1 MLTTSEEE
9 RAVQLAQKATK
20 SSKAG
25 ELAVAARYLR
35 EASTIAPEH
44 PLIKEAWV
52 ALKEEE
58 DKSELLSI
66 CKAWVKSKDEDDGE
80 KALRVMKSHG
90 LKQKEAE
97 QAMGI
102 LFDFKGEDDI
112 LDQVTGELL
121 QNAGAQMW
129 LANAV
134 REQPTRIYYEMFE
147 RGDDSIDGLLKVL
160 LNRAVWPDEEAF
172 KTGHRDCFMLSLAM
186 MMEEALEHAER
197 AMKGIAQ
204 LLAHYAEHL
213 KGIIDAD
220 SFDVILASLDIRLPN
235 SLRSQAT
242 LASIKLFELA
252 PDTAGELISKFVTY
266 RAQKGDA
273 NDLVIAFSA
282 AAAIFPVALTAAAA
296 LFLTDGFV
304 STLVPR
310 VESKKSHKLEQ
321 ATLELISAAC
331 VDKNCREAIN
341 KHCREWLEDLVA
353 ESQDKKRANL
363 AALVLVKLGEEQPST
378 EGPQI
383 VTPGKVD
390 QSDLIASFKSMVIGG
405 DTSSKQD
412 SVEGLAYASLQP
424 KVREDL
430 SKSPKFLKRLIQTM
444 SDASTPKNII
454 FGGLTIFVNMTTY
467 QPMQSEEEKRMAQ
480 LKAYANVQ
488 KPSAPDDLLKD
499 SSVSVRCK
507 RLLDANVVPLLVHV
521 SKNGTPSILT
531 QSSQILLSLSKDAKS
546 RGPMAQQG
554 AVKLLVQIWD
564 HINTTNDASTTGTTP
579 FSPTALP
586 TTAQA
591 LSRLLTSINPSHV
604 FNAAVSST
612 SAIRP
617 LVSQLSKP
625 ESTSTS
631 TSTSTSSWWQLH
643 AFEALLALTNLASL
657 DRSTQDAILRQSF
670 DTVVDDL
677 LLSHNT
683 LVRRAATELL
693 CNLMASPVCIGN
705 FADASPRA
713 KHRLHVLLA
722 MTDVED
728 GATRSAAGGA
738 LAMLLSVD
746 VAVLEFLQQGKS
758 VEWLLGLCQDED
770 EGIRY
775 RGVVCLRSVVGVDE
789 GVEKCKAKGAVETL
803 KVVLKESRSQ
813 EVLGVGVETLKILL
827 GQE

>member
-1 MLTTSEEE
+1 MSNPADEE
-9 RAVQLAQKATK
+9 RIVQLAEKADE
-20 SSKAG
+20 SIKAG

-35 EASTIAPEH
+35 EAGSIAPEH
-44 PLIKEAWV
+44 PRIKEAWV

-58 DKSELLSI
+58 GKSEFLGI
-66 CKAWVKSKDEDDGE
+66 CREWVRTKDGHDGE
-80 KALRVMKSHG
+80 RALKAMRSHG
-90 LKQKEAE
+90 LKDEEAA
-97 QAMGI
+97 QAMDI

-112 LDQVTGELL
+112 LDQVSGELL
-121 QNAGAQMW
+121 QNVGAQKW

-160 LNRAVWPDEEAF
+160 LNRAVWPDDESF
-172 KTGHRDCFMLSLAM
+172 KTGHRDIFMLSLAM
-186 MMEEALEHAER
+186 MMEEALEHPER

-220 SFDVILASLDIRLPN
+220 SFDVILASLDIRLPTK
-235 SLRSQAT
+235 LRSQAT

-252 PDTAGELISKFVTY
+252 PDTAGELISRFVT
-266 RAQKGDA
+266 AKIKKGEA

-282 AAAIFPVALTAAAA
+282 AAAIFPVAVTAAAA

-304 STLVPR
+304 STLVSR
-310 VESKKSHKLEQ
+310 VQSKKSHNLEQ

-353 ESQDKKRANL
+353 ESPNKKRANL
-363 AALVLVKLGEEQPST
+363 AALILVKLGEEKPSDET
-378 EGPQI
+378 PRI
-383 VTPGKVD
+383 VRAEKVD
-390 QSDLIASFKSMVIGG
+390 QDDLIASFKSMVIGG

-430 SKSPKFLKRLIQTM
+430 SKSPKFLKRLMEAM
-444 SDASTPKNII
+444 SDPSSPKNII
-454 FGGLTIFVNMTTY
+454 FGGLTIFVNITEY
-467 QPMQSEEEKRMAQ
+467 QPLRSEEEKRMAQ

-488 KPSAPDDLLKD
+488 KPAPPDALLND
-499 SSVSVRCK
+499 EDVAIRCK
-507 RLLDANVVPLLVHV
+507 RVLDAGIVPLLVQV
-521 SKNGTPSILT
+521 CKNGSPSVLT
-531 QSSQILLSLSKDAKS
+531 QSSLILLSLSKDTKN
-546 RGPMAQQG
+546 RGTMAQQG
-554 AVKLLVQIWD
+554 AVKLLIQIWD
-564 HINTTNDASTTGTTP
+564 HISTTNESSTTGTTP
-579 FSPTALP
+579 FPPAALP

-591 LSRLLTSINPSHV
+591 LSRLLISINPAHV
-604 FNAAVSST
+604 FNAALPST

-617 LVSQLSKP
+617 LISQLSRT
-625 ESTSTS
+625 ESTT
-631 TSTSTSSWWQLH
+631 WQLH

-657 DRSTQDAILRQSF
+657 DRNTQDHIIRQSF

-677 LLSHNT
+677 LLSSNT
-683 LVRRAATELL
+683 MVRRASTELV

-705 FADASPRA
+705 FADGSPRA
-713 KHRLHVLLA
+713 KHRLHLLLA

-728 GATRSAAGGA
+728 SATRSAAGGA

-746 VAVLEFLQQGKS
+746 LAVVEFLKQEKN

-770 EGIRY
+770 EAIRY
-775 RGVVCLRSVVGVDE
+775 RGVVCLRSVVDVEE
-789 GVEKCKAKGAVETL
+789 GKERCKGKGAVEAL

-813 EVLGVGVETLKILL
+813 EVLSVGVETLKILL
-827 GQE
+827 GQ